1 MDKLGHYDFHIFHH
15 HHHLMAKKS
24 NQKSCFEEKI
34 KMKIILQMKKH
45 LLQS

>member
-24 NQKSCFEEKI
+24 NQKSCFEENK
-34 KMKIILQMKKH
+34 
-45 LLQS
+45 